1 MKDNAMPPE
10 NDIELLARL
19 EKDYDLGYDAQTED
33 RYYAVDKKSRIAKPL
48 EPSTNSELYRELQL
62 ASRLDRDTLPTQ
74 RNLIAALQH
83 AMQIASKNPL
93 ILSQRACRIG
103 DDVWYDLKDDD
114 GNALR
119 ISADRT
125 NLSVERTPDSV
136 CWLRGST
143 MKKIEMPDPL
153 PIINPKSQFR
163 RFADLIRQDDNTAA
177 QLIAVAVHCLIHPA
191 GPSSQPPL
199 VLLEGPQGS
208 GKSTTSLLLHDL
220 TDPETNRVEIS
231 AACLTVET
239 LQMLAS
245 MHMQI
250 VLGNASKMDKKVF
263 DTLCVMVTGGVST
276 TRKLYSQTEM
286 ASWRLHCQA
295 ILTGISIGRLPED
308 IVSRMIHIDLMP
320 SARSMTEAKLWRI
333 WDESSPALRM
343 MLWRTCQRVLRME
356 HDDEIPSDSLGARLR
371 DYEMTLR
378 AVDMIFNTNGE
389 STWLSTLDME
399 QHEQGSDDPVYMAIV
414 HRWDK
419 LKDKTFTG
427 EELYAELRPTFTL
440 LASGNAGTQR
450 VVPGSARSLSA
461 SMARVL
467 PVLASAGIDVTLI
480 PGGGHKGRKWQFRLA
495 AGVLELPPDQLVVPD
510 QRAFDGMDV

>member
-153 PIINPKSQFR
+153 PIIDPKSQFR

-199 VLLEGPQGS
+199 VLLEGPQ
-208 GKSTTSLLLHDL
+208 
-220 TDPETNRVEIS
+220 
-231 AACLTVET
+231 
-239 LQMLAS
+239 
-245 MHMQI
+245 
-250 VLGNASKMDKKVF
+250 
-263 DTLCVMVTGGVST
+263 
-276 TRKLYSQTEM
+276 
-286 ASWRLHCQA
+286 
-295 ILTGISIGRLPED
+295 
-308 IVSRMIHIDLMP
+308 
-320 SARSMTEAKLWRI
+320 
-333 WDESSPALRM
+333 ESVRALRV
-343 MLWRTCQRVLRME
+343 CCC
-356 HDDEIPSDSLGARLR
+356 
-371 DYEMTLR
+371 
-378 AVDMIFNTNGE
+378 MI
-389 STWLSTLDME
+389 
-399 QHEQGSDDPVYMAIV
+399 
-414 HRWDK
+414 
-419 LKDKTFTG
+419 
-427 EELYAELRPTFTL
+427 
-440 LASGNAGTQR
+440 
-450 VVPGSARSLSA
+450 
-461 SMARVL
+461 
-467 PVLASAGIDVTLI
+467 
-480 PGGGHKGRKWQFRLA
+480 
-495 AGVLELPPDQLVVPD
+495 
-510 QRAFDGMDV
+510 